1 MTSRLDFRLAKLE
14 LVRGNGWREWRNV
27 PMARWPDEAL
37 EGCLAECL
45 EMQDASMVRGL
56 TDEEL
61 RRLAEM
67 PPTGLPL

>member
-14 LVRGNGWREWRNV
+14 LVRGDGWREWRDV

-37 EGCLAECL
+37 EACLAECL
-45 EMQDASMVRGL
+45 KLQDASMVRSL

-61 RRLAEM
+61 QRLAEM
-67 PPTGLPL
+67 APIGLPL